1 MWRVYKISGRGESRD
16 REFLESAFQKLLLNF
31 TWWVNRKDQDGH
43 NLFSGGFLGLD
54 NIGIFDRSKPLPTG
68 GYLQQADGTA
78 WMGFYCLTMLA
89 MALELSHE
97 NSAYEDM
104 ASKFFEHFISIADAI
119 NHFDGT
125 GLWDET
131 DGFYY
136 DHLRVDG
143 SRQVLRTRSMV
154 GLIPMLAVEV
164 LEDSQVEKLKGFGK
178 RMKWFLKNRPD
189 LARLIS
195 WCARSD
201 EQMSTLLALP
211 NRERLERLLRRVLD
225 ETEFLSPHGVRSLSA
240 VHRENPFRV
249 EIGGQAYSVEYAAGD
264 SPSWMFGGNSNWRG
278 PVWFPINYLLLE
290 ALERYHHFYGDTFAI
305 ECPTGSGVRMNL
317 DEVARELSRRL
328 AKLFLPDASSG
339 ERPCHGGCRLHG
351 ADPHWK
357 DLVLF
362 HEYFHGDDG
371 RGLGASH
378 QTGWTA
384 LVARC
389 IEDLAGHP
397 TEQGPPPRIA

>member
-1 MWRVYKISGRGESRD
+1 MWRVYKISGSGESRD

-31 TWWVNRKDQDGH
+31 TWWVNRKDHEGH

-97 NSAYEDM
+97 NPAYEDM

-125 GLWDET
+125 GLWDER

-136 DHLRVDG
+136 DHLRVNG
-143 SRQVLRTRSMV
+143 TREVLRTRSMV

-178 RMKWFLKNRPD
+178 RMKWFLKYRPD
-189 LARLIS
+189 LARLIT
-195 WCARSD
+195 WCSRSD

-211 NRERLERLLRRVLD
+211 NRDRLERLLRRVLD

-240 VHRENPFRV
+240 VHREQPVPCR
-249 EIGGQAYSVEYAAGD
+249 D
-264 SPSWMFGGNSNWRG
+264 WRRDLFGGIRG
-278 PVWFPINYLLLE
+278 GGLSVLDVW
-290 ALERYHHFYGDTFAI
+290 
-305 ECPTGSGVRMNL
+305 
-317 DEVARELSRRL
+317 RELEL
-328 AKLFLPDASSG
+328 AWP
-339 ERPCHGGCRLHG
+339 
-351 ADPHWK
+351 
-357 DLVLF
+357 DLVPDQLPPARSAGALPPLLRRQLF
-362 HEYFHGDDG
+362 HRMSDG
-371 RGLGASH
+371 LRRPH
-378 QTGWTA
+378 
-384 LVARC
+384 
-389 IEDLAGHP
+389 EP
-397 TEQGPPPRIA
+397 